1 MQSFRLMA
9 RQVTLT
15 HFMIVRFYQ
24 GLPNSYLKSIFNVR
38 WCNSMARGK
47 KTAPE
52 DVYKIMALWFTN
64 YNLRE
69 TARELDLPLS
79 TVKDIVHKYKNA
91 DDFAELRTQT
101 EKAFAQKTTEIIEK
115 GLLLLNKRLNRAI
128 EHEEDL
134 DDLIDEI
141 WDVDEDEMSYKEKDK
156 LINKIKTLQLQ
167 NIKDITT
174 AIGTLYDKRAL
185 SRGEMTQ
192 NHGFATNFDIDKLM
206 DIAGY
211 TKKDDEQK

>member
-1 MQSFRLMA
+1 
-9 RQVTLT
+9 
-15 HFMIVRFYQ
+15 
-24 GLPNSYLKSIFNVR
+24 
-38 WCNSMARGK
+38 MARGK
-47 KTAPE
+47 KTSP
-52 DVYKIMALWFTN
+52 DVVYQVMALWFTN

-69 TARELDLPLS
+69 TARTLNLPLS
-79 TVKDIVHKYKNA
+79 TVKDIVDKNKNA
-91 DDFAELRTQT
+91 DAFAELRTQT

-134 DDLIDEI
+134 DELIDEI
-141 WDVDEDEMSYKEKDK
+141 WDMDEDEMSYKDKDK
-156 LINKIKTLQLQ
+156 LVNKIKTLQLQ

-185 SRGEMTQ
+185 SRGESTQ
-192 NHGFATNFDIDKLM
+192 NVDFATNFDLNKLV

-211 TKKDDEQK
+211 TKQGGSE